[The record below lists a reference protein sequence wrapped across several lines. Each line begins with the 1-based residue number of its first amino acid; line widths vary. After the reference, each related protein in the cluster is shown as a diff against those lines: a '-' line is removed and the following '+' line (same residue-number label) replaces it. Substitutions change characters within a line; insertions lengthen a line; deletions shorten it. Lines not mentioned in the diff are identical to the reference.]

1 MKKFI
6 LSILLILV
14 ISLNGCRFNTSS
26 TVHTADG
33 IYFNT
38 YVSVKLFGC
47 GSKAIANEAIDLCSY
62 YEKIFSRTMEDST
75 LYVLNE
81 KGVLTINKEEDK
93 VLADIIEQALVFSD
107 KTKGSLDITV
117 EPLTSLWNFSSEN
130 KKVPDTASINAA
142 LAKVDYS
149 KVDVSQDALLLNNVS
164 LDLGAVAKG
173 YVADRIKEFLLDKGV
188 NSAIINLGG
197 NVLCIGDKPD
207 GSDFAIGI
215 KKPFSEDIELALNV
229 DGLSVVTSGTYE
241 RYFEEDGK
249 LYHHILDPKTG
260 MPCDNGVL
268 SVTIISENSFTG
280 DCLSTGCF
288 VMGLE
293 AGLELVNEMDG
304 VYAIYID
311 EDYQIHY
318 SDGAENFVKK

>member
-14 ISLNGCRFNTSS
+14 VTLNGCKYNTSS
-26 TVHTADG
+26 TVHTAEG

-47 GSKAIANEAIDLCSY
+47 GSKEIANESVELCSY
-62 YEKIFSRTMEDST
+62 YEKIFSRTMESSN
-75 LYVLNE
+75 LYGLNE
-81 KGVLTINKEEDK
+81 EGTLKIEKEEEK
-93 VLADIIEQALVFSD
+93 VLANIVSQALVFSD
-107 KTKGSLDITV
+107 KTEGCLDITV
-117 EPLTSLWNFSSEN
+117 EPLTSLWNFSGED
-130 KKVPDTASINAA
+130 KKVPVAVSMAIARK
-142 LAKVDYS
+142 KVDYTG
-149 KVDVSQDALLLNNVS
+149 VTVTEEEILLNDIR

-173 YVADRIKEFLLDKGV
+173 YVADRIKEFLLGKGV
-188 NSAIINLGG
+188 TSALINLGG
-197 NVLCIGDKPD
+197 NILCIGDKPD
-207 GSDFAIGI
+207 GSDFLVGI

-241 RYFEEDGK
+241 RFFEKDGK
-249 LYHHILDPKTG
+249 LYHHILDPQTG
-260 MPCDNGVL
+260 MPCDNGLL
-268 SVTIISENSFTG
+268 SVTILSEDSFTG

-293 AGLELVNEMDG
+293 AGMELVNSMDG

-311 EDYQIHY
+311 SDYKVHY